1 MVSVLRYARN
11 QTMLNLSEEV
21 ASQMVVSIGRLVK
34 SSKKAVGK
42 FQNKFSKTIDKL
54 ENSSY
59 DASKMKYQL
68 NY

>member
-1 MVSVLRYARN
+1 
-11 QTMLNLSEEV
+11 
-21 ASQMVVSIGRLVK
+21 MVVSIGRLVK